1 MKSSSSIFHNFKSKQ
16 NNTTAQNVQTI
27 TSCNNND
34 SNLLKLPKIF
44 DNKSTKTTN
53 NVLNNPDTLRSF
65 SAVETTNSN
74 NPTNNNHQRPMNPPG
89 ILPNPSVNKLGSIY
103 QIGYLGSA
111 ILTKGK
117 TGLGCLQQPLRELY
131 TIYMQHGSRLIQ
143 ERRLLVTMD
152 GLTMLFNEFGAEK
165 YLHNELASV
174 YDVQLLRLSCEQ
186 RKDKKLY
193 CAFLPIGKFF
203 FMNIDE
209 NYFNIKTMLS

>member
-74 NPTNNNHQRPMNPPG
+74 NPTNNHQRPMNPPG

-193 CAFLPIGKFF
+193 CAFLPIGKFS
-203 FMNIDE
+203 I
-209 NYFNIKTMLS
+209 